1 MEKKEEIN
9 EKMVER
15 KVEKKVE
22 INIEKSL
29 TLISKMITLLSRQAD
44 ELDKKIRDIEKVAA
58 RVRKNLNDFDA
69 LTSKCNFMSRYGFDG
84 DEMFYI
90 GVASG
95 RVYRRPINKKI
106 VEKIEHSKEMDWKE
120 IGEIG
125 DYFLYGKI
133 AEEEVAEEE
142 AEEETEE
149 VEVETET
156 KTETEENSRWT
167 PAPEE

>member
-1 MEKKEEIN
+1 MIKEKEQN
-9 EKMVER
+9 
-15 KVEKKVE
+15 KVNAE
-22 INIEKSL
+22 INIEK
-29 TLISKMITLLSRQAD
+29 TLIFISKMITLLSRQAD
-44 ELDKKIRDIEKVAA
+44 ELDKKIRDIEKVAV

-69 LTSKCNFMSRYGFDG
+69 LTSNCNFMSRYGFDS

-106 VEKIEHSKEMDWKE
+106 VEKIERAKEMDWKE

-133 AEEEVAEEE
+133 KEEEEEEVAEEE
-142 AEEETEE
+142 T
-149 VEVETET
+149 EVETEED
-156 KTETEENSRWT
+156 K
-167 PAPEE
+167 

>member
-1 MEKKEEIN
+1 MTKKITNKEEN
-9 EKMVER
+9 KE
-15 KVEKKVE
+15 EKKVVNDVNG
-22 INIEKSL
+22 INNEK
-29 TLISKMITLLSRQAD
+29 TLIFISKMLTLLTKQAD
-44 ELDKKIRDIEKVAA
+44 ELDKKIRDIEKVAV

-69 LTSKCNFMSRYGFDG
+69 LTSNCNFMNRYGFDG

-133 AEEEVAEEE
+133 SEEIEE
-142 AEEETEE
+142 
-149 VEVETET
+149 
-156 KTETEENSRWT
+156 
-167 PAPEE
+167 

>member
-1 MEKKEEIN
+1 MTKKIVNDVNGINNEKKTDDTCWLWYYRCGKHKSYTRVNVVKSINEIN
-9 EKMVER
+9 NEK
-15 KVEKKVE
+15 
-22 INIEKSL
+22 IL
-29 TLISKMITLLSRQAD
+29 TFISKMITLLTKQAN
-44 ELDKKIRDIEKVAA
+44 ELNEKIKEFDKVAT

-106 VEKIEHSKEMDWKE
+106 VEKIERVKEMDWKE

-125 DYFLYGKI
+125 DYFLYGK
-133 AEEEVAEEE
+133 VAE
-142 AEEETEE
+142 
-149 VEVETET
+149 EVETEED
-156 KTETEENSRWT
+156 K
-167 PAPEE
+167 

>member
-69 LTSKCNFMSRYGFDG
+69 LTSKCNFMNRYGFDG

-106 VEKIEHSKEMDWKE
+106 VEKIERSKKKDWKE

-133 AEEEVAEEE
+133 

>member
-1 MEKKEEIN
+1 MTNKMTKKNEVIKDINEIN
-9 EKMVER
+9 N
-15 KVEKKVE
+15 EKKVVKGINE
-22 INIEKSL
+22 INIEK
-29 TLISKMITLLSRQAD
+29 TLIFISKMITLLTKQAD

-69 LTSKCNFMSRYGFDG
+69 LTSKCNFMNRYGFDG

-133 AEEEVAEEE
+133 SEEIEE
-142 AEEETEE
+142 
-149 VEVETET
+149 
-156 KTETEENSRWT
+156 
-167 PAPEE
+167 

>member
-29 TLISKMITLLSRQAD
+29 TLISKMLTLLSKQAD
-44 ELDKKIRDIEKVAA
+44 ELDKKIRDIEKVTA

-69 LTSKCNFMSRYGFDG
+69 LTSKCDFMNRYGFDG

>member
-1 MEKKEEIN
+1 MTNKEEKKKKDVKDINEIN
-9 EKMVER
+9 Y
-15 KVEKKVE
+15 
-22 INIEKSL
+22 EKSL
-29 TLISKMITLLSRQAD
+29 TLISKMLTLLSKQAD
-44 ELDKKIRDIEKVAA
+44 ELDKKIRDIEKVAV

-69 LTSKCNFMSRYGFDG
+69 LTSNCNFMNRYGFDG

-95 RVYRRPINKKI
+95 RIYRRPINKSI
-106 VEKIEHSKEMDWKE
+106 IEKIERAKEANWKE

-142 AEEETEE
+142 TEEETEE

>member
-1 MEKKEEIN
+1 MTKKMTKKNEVIKDINEIN
-9 EKMVER
+9 N
-15 KVEKKVE
+15 EKKVVKGINE
-22 INIEKSL
+22 INIEKTL
-29 TLISKMITLLSRQAD
+29 TFISKMITLLSRQAD

-69 LTSKCNFMSRYGFDG
+69 LTSNCNFMNRYGFDG
-84 DEMFYI
+84 DEMFYV

-106 VEKIEHSKEMDWKE
+106 VEKIERAKEMDWKE

-133 AEEEVAEEE
+133 K
-142 AEEETEE
+142 EEETGIEKKNE
-149 VEVETET
+149 FNLQLLFT
-156 KTETEENSRWT
+156 N
-167 PAPEE
+167 